1 MNLRYVCRIIE
12 IIFGT
17 TFISPSLSENKKER
31 KNHNE
36 VEYYYNIIILENSSI
51 LNFFL
56 EKKIKFIFEDIF
68 KVSLLMEH
76 LKLCITM

>member
-1 MNLRYVCRIIE
+1 M
-12 IIFGT
+12 
-17 TFISPSLSENKKER
+17 
-31 KNHNE
+31 
-36 VEYYYNIIILENSSI
+36 EYYYNIIILENSSI